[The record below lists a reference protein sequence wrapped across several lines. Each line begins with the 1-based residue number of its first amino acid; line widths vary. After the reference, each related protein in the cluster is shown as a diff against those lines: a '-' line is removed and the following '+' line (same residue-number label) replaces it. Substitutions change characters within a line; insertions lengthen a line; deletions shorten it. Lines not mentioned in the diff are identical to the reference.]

1 MNTKELNKLYKKKKL
16 NKVEEMLLRRY
27 LPEN

>member
-16 NKVEEMLLRRY
+16 NKVEEMLLQRY